1 MIRRPPRSTLFP
13 YTTLFRST
21 QQVVDLI
28 KGLQP
33 VLKKESL
40 LAYLVSMTL
49 RITEIHRVLKPTGS
63 FYLHCD
69 PTASHYL
76 KLVLDAI
83 FVPNG
88 GNFQNELIW
97 HYKRWPAKSKKF
109 QTMHDVIFFYVK
121 QD

>member
-28 KGLQP
+28 KGLLP
-33 VLKKESL
+33 VLKKGSL

-76 KLVLDAI
+76 KPVLLLRNKHNATNI
-83 FVPNG
+83 CVIAFIPL
-88 GNFQNELIW
+88 FTIILLIG
-97 HYKRWPAKSKKF
+97 
-109 QTMHDVIFFYVK
+109 
-121 QD
+121 